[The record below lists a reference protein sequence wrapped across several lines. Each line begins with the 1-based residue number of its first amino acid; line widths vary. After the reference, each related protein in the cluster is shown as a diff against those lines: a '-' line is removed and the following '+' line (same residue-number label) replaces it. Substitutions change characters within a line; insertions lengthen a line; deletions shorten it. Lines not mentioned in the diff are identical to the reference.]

1 MPAVKVAN
9 NSCKKSVFITKKQIT
24 CEEIKLDTKKG
35 INIAETKS
43 SVVWMMGGPFIGH
56 ISNITRVVV
65 SVVLDM
71 LHTTIRQEDTGSFRC
86 QF

>member
-1 MPAVKVAN
+1 M
-9 NSCKKSVFITKKQIT
+9 
-24 CEEIKLDTKKG
+24 
-35 INIAETKS
+35 ETKS

-56 ISNITRVVV
+56 ISNITSVVV

-71 LHTTIRQEDTGSFRC
+71 LHTAIRQEDTASFRC